1 MDEKRALITGITG
14 QDGSYLAE
22 LLLEKGY
29 KVWGLLRRSS
39 SFNTSRIDHIYQDP
53 HQSET
58 NLRLV
63 YGDVTD
69 SASLRAALEVSQPHE
84 IYNLAAQSHVR
95 VSFDIPEY
103 TAETVAMGT
112 VRLLE
117 AARHVCPEARFY
129 QASSS
134 EMFGD
139 APSPQSEQTP
149 FQPLSPYAAAKV
161 HAFYSAQLYRK
172 AYGMF
177 VANGIL
183 FNHESPRRTP
193 TFVTRK
199 VTRGAAR
206 IRQGCV
212 QRLYM
217 GQLSPR
223 RDWGHA
229 RDHVRAMWLMLQAE
243 APDDFVVAT
252 GETHSVEELVVLAF
266 ELCGLDWHDYVYHDS
281 RYDRPADVP
290 LLLGNASKAAGV
302 LGWTP
307 TISFREL
314 VQEML
319 DHDLREANY
328 EKLIR
333 DQQT

>member
-1 MDEKRALITGITG
+1 MSKKRALITGITG

-22 LLLEKGY
+22 LLLSKGY
-29 KVWGLLRRSS
+29 RVWGLLRRSS
-39 SFNTSRIDHIYQDP
+39 SFNTARIEGIYEDP
-53 HQSET
+53 HQHDT
-58 NLRLV
+58 RLRLV

-69 SASLRAALEVSQPHE
+69 TSSLRAALETAQPNE

-117 AARHVCPEARFY
+117 ATRQVCPTARFY

-134 EMFGD
+134 EMFGS
-139 APSPQSEQTP
+139 APAPQDETTP
-149 FQPLSPYAAAKV
+149 FQPLSPYAAAKC
-161 HAFYSAQLYRK
+161 HAFYSAQMYRR

-177 VANGIL
+177 VSNGIL
-183 FNHESPRRTP
+183 FNHEGPRRLP

-199 VTRGAAR
+199 VTQGAAR
-206 IRQGCV
+206 IKLGCAH
-212 QRLYM
+212 RLYL
-217 GQLSPR
+217 GNLSAK

-229 RDHVRAMWLMLQAE
+229 QDYVRAMWMILQTDVA
-243 APDDFVVAT
+243 DDFVVAT
-252 GETHSVEELVVLAF
+252 GESRSVLELVQTAF
-266 ELCGLDWHDYVYHDS
+266 EMCELDWTHYVQHDP

-290 LLLGNASKAAGV
+290 LLVGNYTKV
-302 LGWTP
+302 RQTLGWRP
-307 TISFREL
+307 EVSFKQMIR
-314 VQEML
+314 QML
-319 DHDLREANY
+319 DHDLEEARY
-328 EKLIR
+328 EKLVQ